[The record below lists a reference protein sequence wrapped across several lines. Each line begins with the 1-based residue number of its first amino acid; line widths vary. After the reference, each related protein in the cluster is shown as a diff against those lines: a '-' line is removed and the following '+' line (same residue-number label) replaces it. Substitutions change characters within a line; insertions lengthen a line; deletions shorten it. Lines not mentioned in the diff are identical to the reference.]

1 MPITIDAGLKESIS
15 KGIKQSIDSIIGC
28 YIEAPL
34 QAASKTREEVI
45 NGIITDAIK
54 GDLTNIRFDNLLKTE
69 NPTKPFPTLPFIKRS
84 NYKENKAVI
93 SAYYL
98 WALCQG
104 KHTKIASGY
113 HVEERQDPNF
123 EKTLFEEIVKF
134 AKETAS
140 SYSTSAIAAMQSALT
155 EKATKGISIPIGK
168 DTQYLS
174 INHPSTEAKAAST
187 SKKTEQQEQK
197 SK

>member
-15 KGIKQSIDSIIGC
+15 KSIKQSIDSIIGC

-45 NGIITDAIK
+45 KGIITDAIK
-54 GDLTNIRFDNLLKTE
+54 GDLTNIRFDNLLKTA

-84 NYKENKAVI
+84 NYRENKAVI

-123 EKTLFEEIVKF
+123 EKTLFEEIVKL
-134 AKETAS
+134 AKEIAT
-140 SYSTSAIAAMQSALT
+140 SYIEKMKTDLAANDKEKVLTKVAAKIPSPSA
-155 EKATKGISIPIGK
+155 
-168 DTQYLS
+168 
-174 INHPSTEAKAAST
+174 TEAKAAST
-187 SKKTEQQEQK
+187 SQKTEQQEEK